1 MQVTCPG
8 VFLPDKDDLYLSV
21 CLMGQYK
28 KSECV
33 SPLFPLVF
41 EEKMRF
47 EKIFKHVSDPAEVA
61 ELLEHETVKIELI
74 QLIPPGALLCLF
86 SIIINMV
93 NVTSQQLALCTSV
106 TLCVSAVV
114 GESLA
119 HIEQD
124 VRQFLFPEPK
134 LVPPSPGVDREVL
147 MMRAS
152 NFPGIAPRL
161 EFSTRTT
168 IRDCPLTAEKRVFP
182 NVLLVPS
189 ACADCALLSLV
200 TRAQCRSH
208 PELVLEEV
216 LREEDP
222 GAKKQGHLCS
232 KEETLLWSRGLR
244 QEAAADPQVP
254 LAGVAR
260 ERTGRFSWR
269 SAPLQVRERKHL
281 VDLTPAEPRTT
292 ELCVRNDCLCDADE
306 GLDFLNDDAE
316 DATTRVGRSRLERWS
331 PPGPERPLSPPALK
345 ISHRESMSRNGFRT
359 GPPHIWDVVHER
371 VQRLLNTSRAMRQ
384 LSNGSVESEV
394 DDVMRR
400 SITPQPRL
408 P

>member
-1 MQVTCPG
+1 MRCDLYGFSCLNAPVVYLRRYCNICTG
-8 VFLPDKDDLYLSV
+8 LYSHFTTKSSVKVLRVAVHILFYHVFLFSPD
-21 CLMGQYK
+21 
-28 KSECV
+28 
-33 SPLFPLVF
+33 
-41 EEKMRF
+41 
-47 EKIFKHVSDPAEVA
+47 
-61 ELLEHETVKIELI
+61 ETVKIELI

-182 NVLLVPS
+182 NVLLSSSSRRSCGRKTQVPRSKATS
-189 ACADCALLSLV
+189 AARRRPSCGAVGCGKRQPQTPRCHSPGWHASARDGSRGARLLS
-200 TRAQCRSH
+200 
-208 PELVLEEV
+208 
-216 LREEDP
+216 
-222 GAKKQGHLCS
+222 K
-232 KEETLLWSRGLR
+232 
-244 QEAAADPQVP
+244 
-254 LAGVAR
+254 
-260 ERTGRFSWR
+260 
-269 SAPLQVRERKHL
+269 SAS
-281 VDLTPAEPRTT
+281 
-292 ELCVRNDCLCDADE
+292 

>member
-1 MQVTCPG
+1 MCEKAVRVVAELHLRAVTCPG

-61 ELLEHETVKIELI
+61 ELLEL
-74 QLIPPGALLCLF
+74 
-86 SIIINMV
+86 
-93 NVTSQQLALCTSV
+93 
-106 TLCVSAVV
+106 

-182 NVLLVPS
+182 NVLLSSSSRRSCGRKTQVPRSKATS
-189 ACADCALLSLV
+189 AARRRPSCGAVGCGKRQPQTPRCHSPGWHASARDGSRGARLLS
-200 TRAQCRSH
+200 
-208 PELVLEEV
+208 
-216 LREEDP
+216 
-222 GAKKQGHLCS
+222 K
-232 KEETLLWSRGLR
+232 
-244 QEAAADPQVP
+244 
-254 LAGVAR
+254 
-260 ERTGRFSWR
+260 
-269 SAPLQVRERKHL
+269 SAS
-281 VDLTPAEPRTT
+281 
-292 ELCVRNDCLCDADE
+292 